1 MEEEKKK
8 KKNKKKRGKQA
19 KTTDDVVVGPE
30 ETSLPEQNHVTE
42 LQQNHCT
49 ATSGKSEVD
58 QNSMVSEVDAKLD
71 RREIDEAKGI
81 TSLGVLEEGVRQLE
95 AEKHSWLQREGVLEE
110 GVRQLEA
117 EKHSWLQREGVLE
130 EGVKQ
135 LEAEKHSW
143 LQKERW
149 LEEEIKK
156 AVSDKHSWI
165 FKEAS
170 LEDKIKCLQNERG
183 SCIQREAYLEKKIG
197 QLQSEIDSW
206 IQKEA
211 SSEEKIKQLQSEQ
224 NTWNLKENSA
234 KETIARLNELNIQ
247 LQTQVDELEN
257 SKSGLLEEN
266 QRLRESI
273 SLLELRVP
281 HREREGSPSGSSAG
295 NMPKHGS
302 NCEDSNNLIEAARAL
317 VEKLVVENAELVEK
331 VNELCIELD
340 RHNETAP
347 QSSTIRFDPVMLETS
362 GISDS
367 LPEQKVLE
375 SGEEMESPAIIPT
388 IPTEDTVVDFHNV
401 DTESNV
407 EVGIRPEDSPESY
420 NASETKEIVLVP
432 LSENEVLEV
441 ESELAES
448 SEKLGIP
455 LSDAP
460 LIGAPFRLFSFV
472 AKYVS
477 GADLADKNRL
487 NSRA

>member
-206 IQKEA
+206 IQ
-211 SSEEKIKQLQSEQ
+211 
-224 NTWNLKENSA
+224 KENSA

>member
-224 NTWNLKENSA
+224 NTWNLKE
-234 KETIARLNELNIQ
+234 
-247 LQTQVDELEN
+247 VDELEN